1 MEFSIPFFALILII
15 QWIYERETFYRS
27 CNKLTFSL
35 FSLYFRRY
43 AVVDVLGL
51 IFIYFYLPET
61 ERRTLEDIELHF
73 SDNNKKLSDR
83 KIPKSISN
91 NKLTV
96 PAKSISNGCD
106 NKAFEEQ

>member
-1 MEFSIPFFALILII
+1 MKLFSIDPAKTNFFFLF
-15 QWIYERETFYRS
+15 IY
-27 CNKLTFSL
+27 
-35 FSLYFRRY
+35 RRY
-43 AVVDVLGL
+43 ATVDVLGL

-83 KIPKSISN
+83 KIPKSTSN
-91 NKLTV
+91 NSI
-96 PAKSISNGCD
+96 AKPPISGCE